1 MSFARQAAAT
11 KVQVSFTIP
20 IFFNF
25 CIERYI
31 LNTATKTE
39 STNLFFYCFSV
50 IFETDLLNSIHDTM
64 NQQWLHEL
72 QFLLHQLLHLL
83 PHSIIIIIIIAV
95 HSGIQALGLRAKY
108 DSPSTPAE
116 SKQSILSELQQLVS
130 DPSTSS
136 TCQLIAAQTFLS
148 HGEMTKDALSC
159 VHQGTTMEHLAL
171 TIQIYIRMD
180 RLDLAKKTLS
190 SMKQADEEAVL
201 TQLCSVYIHL
211 AIGRSEVNDAIHTLG
226 SLSEQYGNSP
236 FLLNLNAAAFIV
248 AGRYDAAE
256 KCLTEAVTEEEAT
269 GSSSDTLINL
279 VVCYQHLG
287 RGMDVI
293 GPVLEQLK
301 SGFADH
307 PFVQGL
313 ARVEGAFERETGK
326 YKVAA

>member
-1 MSFARQAAAT
+1 MDPDELYTLRAQYWLGHYNLSLNEAKSIARRPMSSQL
-11 KVQVSFTIP
+11 KV
-20 IFFNF
+20 
-25 CIERYI
+25 EREEIY
-31 LNTATKTE
+31 LRALLELKQYDN
-39 STNLFFYCFSV
+39 V
-50 IFETDLLNSIHDTM
+50 IREAGSGDKG
-64 NQQWLHEL
+64 
-72 QFLLHQLLHLL
+72 
-83 PHSIIIIIIIAV
+83 
-95 HSGIQALGLRAKY
+95 SGIQALGLRAKY

-180 RLDLAKKTLS
+180 RLDLAKKTLV
-190 SMKQADEEAVL
+190 SMKQADEEAIL

-236 FLLNLNAAAFIV
+236 LLLNLNAAAFIV
-248 AGRYDAAE
+248 AGKYDAAE

-287 RGMDVI
+287 KGMDVI
-293 GPVLEQLK
+293 APVLEQLK
-301 SGFADH
+301 TGFADH

-313 ARVEGAFERETGK
+313 ARVEGAFEREAGK